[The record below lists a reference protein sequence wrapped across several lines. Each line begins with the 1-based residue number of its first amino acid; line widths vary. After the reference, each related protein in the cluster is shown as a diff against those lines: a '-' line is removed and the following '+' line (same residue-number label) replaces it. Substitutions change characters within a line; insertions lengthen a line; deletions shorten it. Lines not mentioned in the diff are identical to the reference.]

1 MTSGSV
7 LGTLF
12 RFELKMLLRD
22 RRTIL
27 VSIVLP
33 ILVMPLLLF
42 SSSMTER
49 SREERQEAKVFRY
62 AVVGAEAELARQV
75 IASYEPVA
83 SEAES
88 EDPDLQLEEVDSTDP
103 EGELEA
109 QTLHFF
115 VEASPPGV
123 WLAEQA
129 EETKDDAPVAVTERA
144 AEEIPLPLLRLV
156 YRANWDDSETA
167 SGEMQARL
175 VSARVNLR
183 QKALEERGFPVAAS
197 EVAVVEDNDLATA
210 SQRTGATVG
219 RFATVF
225 VLLFLLT
232 GGSVVAADTIAGE
245 KERGTLET
253 VLTTAASRRDI
264 VGAKLLLILAV
275 GVGITVIQILN
286 LLLYVGLNLIEVPES
301 FAVDLSAGTVV
312 LLLLLFLPLA
322 AIAGSVLL
330 WVSGYAKTYKE
341 FQLYFFPV
349 FLLLLAPALA
359 SMLPAVELRSAV
371 VLVPI
376 ANLSVAVRSVL
387 VGGFD
392 PLFLAIAWLV
402 SMAAAVFAGWSTLRA
417 LSTERLITASELDR
431 ADLEGGAAVFP
442 RHAWRWFLG
451 MWVIMLLVATNIE
464 SMQSLRPQ
472 VLFNLLGIFLGG
484 SMLMIWRYRLPVRE
498 VLALRPVKPV
508 IWLAVLLGAPAFHLA
523 LITVAKVSSHLF
535 PIPKRML
542 EGFGEFLM
550 PAEIPAWEIFLLVAV
565 LPGICEEI
573 TFRGVLLHA
582 LRQRLRPVA
591 LCLVVGVIFGLFHI
605 DLIRLLPTALL
616 GTAMAALTLVT
627 GSIFPAMLWHALNN
641 ACAIASGYVGL
652 PLTELESWAY
662 AAAWLVFGLV
672 CFLLWRH
679 RSVYPGLR
687 RQRGQVLRLNH

>member
-1 MTSGSV
+1 MFFGSV

-22 RRTIL
+22 KRTII

-62 AVVGAEAELARQV
+62 AVVGAEAALARQV
-75 IASYEPVA
+75 IASYVP
-83 SEAES
+83 EAAA
-88 EDPDLQLEEVDSTDP
+88 EDDAEDSDAVELKLEEVESTDP
-103 EGELEA
+103 QAELEA

-115 VEASPPGV
+115 VEALAPGV

-129 EETKDDAPVAVTERA
+129 EEAKDEAPVAVTERPDK
-144 AEEIPLPLLRLV
+144 EEIPLPLLRLV

-167 SGEMQARL
+167 SSEMRYRL
-175 VSARVNLR
+175 RSARSDLR
-183 QKALEERGFPVAAS
+183 ELALEESGFPVAAGD
-197 EVAVVEDNDLATA
+197 VAVIEPNDLATA

-219 RFATVF
+219 RFATLF

-232 GGSVVAADTIAGE
+232 GGSVVAADAIAGE

-275 GVGITVIQILN
+275 GIGITVIQILN
-286 LLLYVGLNLIEVPES
+286 LLLYVGLDLIPVPDS
-301 FAVDLSAGTVV
+301 FAVDLSAGTVFM
-312 LLLLLFLPLA
+312 LLLLFLPLA

-330 WVSGYAKTYKE
+330 LVSGYAKTYKE

-349 FLLLLAPALA
+349 FILLLAPALA
-359 SMLPAVELRSAV
+359 SMLPAVELRSAI

-376 ANLSVAVRSVL
+376 ANLSVAVRSIL
-387 VGGFD
+387 VGQFD
-392 PLFLAIAWLV
+392 LLFLAIAWLV
-402 SMAAAVFAGWSTLRA
+402 SMAAAVFAGRATLRS

-431 ADLEGGAAVFP
+431 ADLEGGAALFP

-451 MWVIMLLVATNIE
+451 MWVIMLLVATNLE
-464 SMQSLRPQ
+464 SMQGLRPQ
-472 VLFNLLGIFLGG
+472 IFFNLIGLFLGG
-484 SMLMIWRYRLPVRE
+484 SLLMIWRYELPIRE

-508 IWLAVLLGAPAFHLA
+508 VWLAVILGAPACHLA
-523 LITVAKVSSHLF
+523 MITVAKISAMLF
-535 PIPKRML
+535 PVPERML
-542 EGFGEFLM
+542 EGFSNLLM
-550 PAEIPAWEIFLLVAV
+550 PAELPFWEVLLLVSV

-573 TFRGVLLHA
+573 AFRGVLLHA
-582 LRQRLRPVA
+582 LRQRFRPLA
-591 LCLVVGVIFGLFHI
+591 LCLIVGVVFGMFHI
-605 DLIRLLPTALL
+605 SLIRLLPTAVL
-616 GTAMAALTLVT
+616 GVVMAALTLVT
-627 GSIFPAMLWHALNN
+627 GSIFPAMVWHALNN
-641 ACAIASGYVGL
+641 ATAIASGYAGL
-652 PLTELESWAY
+652 PLTELEPWAY

-672 CFLLWRH
+672 SFLLWRH

-687 RQRGQVLRLNH
+687 RPAP